1 MNTIDIKGF
10 GLAFDHNG
18 KREEVLRRLDISVAR
33 GEIVGIVGPSGV
45 GKSMLLRALMGL
57 NRPTSGSARLSPDA
71 TAGTGAALAGE
82 EARLAPWRRVQ
93 ANVVA
98 ALEKTSLTT
107 AQRAERAAAALE
119 SVGLAHHA
127 QSFPHQLS
135 SGQRQRVD
143 LARALALRPS
153 VLLLDEPFVG
163 LDAPARLSLQAEL
176 LRLRDETGATILF
189 VTRDVDEAVWLADR
203 IVALGGHPAEAQAVV
218 RVAAARPRRR
228 GDPGLRD
235 LADTIRMRMN
245 AEAEPVDNWVI

>member
-18 KREEVLRRLDISVAR
+18 KRDEVLRRLDISVSR

-71 TAGTGAALAGE
+71 AAGTG
-82 EARLAPWRRVQ
+82 
-93 ANVVA
+93 A
-98 ALEKTSLTT
+98 ALEKTSLTP

-153 VLLLDEPFVG
+153 VLLLDEPFLG